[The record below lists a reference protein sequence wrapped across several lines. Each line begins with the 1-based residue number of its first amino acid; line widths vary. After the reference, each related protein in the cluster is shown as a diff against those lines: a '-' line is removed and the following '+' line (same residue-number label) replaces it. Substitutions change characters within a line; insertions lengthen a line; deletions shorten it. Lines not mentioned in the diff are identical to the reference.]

1 MNHER
6 QQRNIQIKINSNW
19 IPASDEMEEIEMRN
33 LKLVYTQYK
42 NKPSYYPEIPH
53 YNEDGLKIYRDNNNH
68 YNPTFAVNTQGR
80 GNVPVPIIDMDD
92 VKVFLT
98 DLPSANWVKA
108 REYQAW
114 AYRDFIYDPNNA
126 PIKYYASRHSS
137 HLFFQTSN
145 HRNVTTIEV
154 DGVPPN
160 IIFNM
165 SRNDNGSVYY
175 ERNDSRATRVR
186 ICDNESARSG
196 YLGYYRR
203 MTDVG
208 DFIISAAPPAVAA
221 APQIAPVSSD
231 PYGPD
236 YQDFAAFLHQPHSH
250 AHGNNKLP
258 LPFGARSIETN
269 VEEEQCIL
277 CFKNKSNLKLN
288 PCGHKIICPECYTK
302 LEKPECPMC
311 RVKIESLMCENL

>member
-6 QQRNIQIKINSNW
+6 QQRNIQIKMNSIW
-19 IPASDEMEEIEMRN
+19 IPASDEMTEMRN
-33 LKLVYTQYK
+33 LKMVYTQYK
-42 NKPSYYPEIPH
+42 NKPTYHQELPYSQ
-53 YNEDGLKIYRDNNNH
+53 DGIKIYRDENNH
-68 YNPTFAVNTQGR
+68 YNPTYALHSQGIR
-80 GNVPVPIIDMDD
+80 GESVPIPIIDMDD
-92 VKVFLT
+92 VKVFLK

-108 REYQAW
+108 RDYQAW
-114 AYRDFIYDPNNA
+114 AYRDFVYDPNRA
-126 PIKYYASRHSS
+126 PIKYYASRYSS

-145 HRNVTTIEV
+145 YRDVTTIEV
-154 DGVPPN
+154 DGLPPN
-160 IIFNM
+160 IVFKI
-165 SRNDNGSVYY
+165 SRNENGSVYY
-175 ERNDSRATRVR
+175 EKNDNRSTRVR
-186 ICDNESARSG
+186 ICDNDSARSG

-208 DFIISAAPPAVAA
+208 DFIISPP
-221 APQIAPVSSD
+221 PPPTAPVSSD

>member
-6 QQRNIQIKINSNW
+6 QQRNIQIKMNSNW
-19 IPASDEMEEIEMRN
+19 IPASDEITEMRN
-33 LKLVYTQYK
+33 LKMVFTQYK
-42 NKPSYYPEIPH
+42 NKPSYHPEIPH
-53 YNEDGLKIYRDNNNH
+53 YNEDGLKIYRDDNNH
-68 YNPTFAVNTQGR
+68 YNPTYALNTQGR

-108 REYQAW
+108 RDYQAW

-145 HRNVTTIEV
+145 HRNVTTIEL

-175 ERNDSRATRVR
+175 EKNDSRTTRVR

-208 DFIISAAPPAVAA
+208 DFIISAPPPSVV
-221 APQIAPVSSD
+221 PTVAPVSSD

-250 AHGNNKLP
+250 GNAHINNKLP

-277 CFKNKSNLKLN
+277 CFKNKSSLKLN

-311 RVKIESLMCENL
+311 RAEIQSLICDNN

>member
-1 MNHER
+1 M
-6 QQRNIQIKINSNW
+6 
-19 IPASDEMEEIEMRN
+19 
-33 LKLVYTQYK
+33 
-42 NKPSYYPEIPH
+42 
-53 YNEDGLKIYRDNNNH
+53 
-68 YNPTFAVNTQGR
+68 
-80 GNVPVPIIDMDD
+80 DMDD

-98 DLPSANWVKA
+98 DLPNSNWVKA
-108 REYQAW
+108 RDYQAW
-114 AYRDFIYDPNNA
+114 AYRDFIYDPNRA
-126 PIKYYASRHSS
+126 PIKYYASRYSS
-137 HLFFQTSN
+137 HLVFQTSN
-145 HRNVTTIEV
+145 YRDVTTIEL
-154 DGVPPN
+154 DGLPPN
-160 IIFNM
+160 IVFKI
-165 SRNDNGSVYY
+165 SRNENGSVYY

-208 DFIISAAPPAVAA
+208 DFIISPPPPSVAPP
-221 APQIAPVSSD
+221 PLD

-250 AHGNNKLP
+250 GSANNKLP

-277 CFKNKSNLKLN
+277 CFKNKSTLKIN

-311 RVKIESLMCENL
+311 RGQIQSLQCDNSQQL

>member
-19 IPASDEMEEIEMRN
+19 IPATDEMEEMRN
-33 LKLVYTQYK
+33 LKMVYTQYK
-42 NKPSYYPEIPH
+42 NKPTYHPELPH
-53 YNEDGLKIYRDNNNH
+53 SQDGVKIYRDDNNH
-68 YNPTFAVNTQGR
+68 YNPTYALHDQGVR
-80 GNVPVPIIDMDD
+80 LSIPVPIIDMDD

-108 REYQAW
+108 RDYQAW
-114 AYRDFIYDPNNA
+114 AYRDFIYDPNHA
-126 PIKYYASRHSS
+126 PIKYYVSRYSS
-137 HLFFQTSN
+137 HLVFQTSN
-145 HRNVTTIEV
+145 HRNVTTIEL

-165 SRNDNGSVYY
+165 SRNENGSVYY
-175 ERNDSRATRVR
+175 ERNDNRATRVR

-208 DFIISAAPPAVAA
+208 DFIISAAPAVAA
-221 APQIAPVSSD
+221 VSSD

-236 YQDFAAFLHQPHSH
+236 YQDFAAFLHQPK
-250 AHGNNKLP
+250 NNKLP
-258 LPFGARSIETN
+258 LPSGTRIIETN
-269 VEEEQCIL
+269 VEKEQCIL
-277 CFKNKSNLKLN
+277 CFKNKSSLKLN
-288 PCGHKIICPECYTK
+288 PCSHKIICPDCYTK
-302 LEKPECPMC
+302 LEKPECPVC
-311 RVKIESLMCENL
+311 RGKIQSLQCDNN

>member
-6 QQRNIQIKINSNW
+6 QQRNIQIKMNSNW
-19 IPASDEMEEIEMRN
+19 IPASDEITEMRN
-33 LKLVYTQYK
+33 LKMVFTQYK
-42 NKPSYYPEIPH
+42 NKPSYHPEIPH
-53 YNEDGLKIYRDNNNH
+53 YNEDGLKIYRDDNNH
-68 YNPTFAVNTQGR
+68 YNPTYALNTQGR
-80 GNVPVPIIDMDD
+80 GNIPVPIIDMDD

-108 REYQAW
+108 RDYQAW

-145 HRNVTTIEV
+145 HRNVTTIEL

-175 ERNDSRATRVR
+175 EKNDSRTTRVR

-208 DFIISAAPPAVAA
+208 DFIISAAPAV
-221 APQIAPVSSD
+221 APVSSD

-236 YQDFAAFLHQPHSH
+236 YQDFAAFLHQPK
-250 AHGNNKLP
+250 NNKLP
-258 LPFGARSIETN
+258 LPSGTRIIETN

-277 CFKNKSNLKLN
+277 CFKNKSSLKLH
-288 PCGHKIICPECYTK
+288 PCSHKIICPECYTK
-302 LEKPECPMC
+302 LEKPECPVC
-311 RVKIESLMCENL
+311 RGQIQSLTCDNH

>member
-6 QQRNIQIKINSNW
+6 QQRNIQIKMNSIW
-19 IPASDEMEEIEMRN
+19 IPVSDET
-33 LKLVYTQYK
+33 LKMVYTQYK
-42 NKPSYYPEIPH
+42 NKPTYHQELPH
-53 YNEDGLKIYRDNNNH
+53 NEGGVKIYRDDNNH
-68 YNPTFAVNTQGR
+68 YNPTYALHSR
-80 GNVPVPIIDMDD
+80 RESVPVPIIDMDD

-98 DLPSANWVKA
+98 DLPNANWVKA
-108 REYQAW
+108 RDYQAW
-114 AYRDFIYDPNNA
+114 AYRDFIYDPNRVQ
-126 PIKYYASRHSS
+126 IKYYASRYSS
-137 HLFFQTSN
+137 HLVFQTSN
-145 HRNVTTIEV
+145 YRHVTTIEL
-154 DGVPPN
+154 DGLPPN
-160 IIFNM
+160 IVFKI
-165 SRNDNGSVYY
+165 SRNENGSVYY

-186 ICDNESARSG
+186 ICDNDSARSG

-208 DFIISAAPPAVAA
+208 DFIISSPPPTVV
-221 APQIAPVSSD
+221 PPVSSD

-250 AHGNNKLP
+250 GNAHINNKLP

-277 CFKNKSNLKLN
+277 CFKNKSSLKLN

-311 RVKIESLMCENL
+311 RAEIQSLICDNN

>member
-6 QQRNIQIKINSNW
+6 QQRNIQIKMNSIW
-19 IPASDEMEEIEMRN
+19 IPVSDET
-33 LKLVYTQYK
+33 LKMVYTQYK
-42 NKPSYYPEIPH
+42 NKPTYHQELPH
-53 YNEDGLKIYRDNNNH
+53 NEGGVKIYRDNNNH
-68 YNPTFAVNTQGR
+68 YNPTYALHSR
-80 GNVPVPIIDMDD
+80 GESVPVPIIDMDD

-98 DLPSANWVKA
+98 DLPNANWVKA
-108 REYQAW
+108 RDYQAW
-114 AYRDFIYDPNNA
+114 AYRDFVYDPNRV
-126 PIKYYASRHSS
+126 PIKYYASRYSS
-137 HLFFQTSN
+137 HLVFQTSN
-145 HRNVTTIEV
+145 YRQVTTIEL
-154 DGVPPN
+154 DGLPPN
-160 IIFNM
+160 IVFKI
-165 SRNDNGSVYY
+165 SRNENGSVYY

-186 ICDNESARSG
+186 ICDNDSARSG

-208 DFIISAAPPAVAA
+208 DFIISSPPPTVV
-221 APQIAPVSSD
+221 PPVSSD

-250 AHGNNKLP
+250 GNVHINNKLP

-277 CFKNKSNLKLN
+277 CFKNKSSLQLR

-311 RVKIESLMCENL
+311 RAEIQSLICDNN

>member
-6 QQRNIQIKINSNW
+6 QQRNIQIKMNLNW

-33 LKLVYTQYK
+33 LKMVFTQYK

-53 YNEDGLKIYRDNNNH
+53 YNEDGLKIYRDDNNH

-98 DLPSANWVKA
+98 DLPNANWVKA
-108 REYQAW
+108 RDYQAW

-126 PIKYYASRHSS
+126 PIKYYASRNSS

-145 HRNVTTIEV
+145 HRNVTTIEL

-221 APQIAPVSSD
+221 PQIAPVSSD

-236 YQDFAAFLHQPHSH
+236 YQDFAAFLHQPHPRRN
-250 AHGNNKLP
+250 NNKLP
-258 LPFGARSIETN
+258 LPAGVRNIETN

-277 CFKNKSNLKLN
+277 CFKNKSSLQLR
-288 PCGHKIICPECYTK
+288 PCSHKIICPDCYTK
-302 LEKPECPMC
+302 LEKPECPVC
-311 RVKIESLMCENL
+311 RGQIQSLTCDNH

>member
-6 QQRNIQIKINSNW
+6 QQRNIQIKMNLNW
-19 IPASDEMEEIEMRN
+19 IPASDEMTEMRN
-33 LKLVYTQYK
+33 LKMVFTQYK
-42 NKPSYYPEIPH
+42 NKPPYYPEIPH
-53 YNEDGLKIYRDNNNH
+53 YNEDGLKIYRDDNNH

-80 GNVPVPIIDMDD
+80 GNIPVPIIDMDD

-108 REYQAW
+108 RDYQAW

-126 PIKYYASRHSS
+126 PIKYYASRYSS

-145 HRNVTTIEV
+145 HRNVTTIEI

-160 IIFNM
+160 IIFNI

-175 ERNDSRATRVR
+175 EKNDSRATRVR

-208 DFIISAAPPAVAA
+208 DFIISAAPAVAPTVEA
-221 APQIAPVSSD
+221 VAPAVSSD

-236 YQDFAAFLHQPHSH
+236 YQDFAAFLHQQY
-250 AHGNNKLP
+250 GNNNKLP
-258 LPFGARSIETN
+258 LPLGVRNIETS

-277 CFKNKSNLKLN
+277 CFKNKSNLQLN
-288 PCGHKIICPECYTK
+288 PCSHKIICPDCYTK
-302 LEKPECPMC
+302 LEKPECPVC
-311 RVKIESLMCENL
+311 RGKIQSLMFDSR

>member
-19 IPASDEMEEIEMRN
+19 IPASDET
-33 LKLVYTQYK
+33 LKMVYTQYK
-42 NKPSYYPEIPH
+42 NKPSYHPEIPN
-53 YNEDGLKIYRDNNNH
+53 YNEDGLKIYRDDNNH
-68 YNPTFAVNTQGR
+68 YNPTYALNTQGH
-80 GNVPVPIIDMDD
+80 GNIPVPIIDMDD

-98 DLPSANWVKA
+98 DIPSANWVKA
-108 REYQAW
+108 RDYQAW

-137 HLFFQTSN
+137 HFFFQTSN
-145 HRNVTTIEV
+145 YRNVTTIEL

-160 IIFNM
+160 VIFNI
-165 SRNDNGSVYY
+165 SRNDNGSIYY
-175 ERNDSRATRVR
+175 EKNDTRTTRVR

-208 DFIISAAPPAVAA
+208 DFIISAAPAVTAVA
-221 APQIAPVSSD
+221 PVLSD

-236 YQDFAAFLHQPHSH
+236 YQDFAAFLHQPK
-250 AHGNNKLP
+250 NNKLP
-258 LPFGARSIETN
+258 LPFGTRNIETN

-277 CFKNKSNLKLN
+277 CFKNKSSLQLN
-288 PCGHKIICPECYTK
+288 PCNHKIICPDCYIK
-302 LEKPECPMC
+302 LEKPECPVC
-311 RVKIESLMCENL
+311 RGKIQSLQCDNS

>member
-6 QQRNIQIKINSNW
+6 QQRNIQIKLNSTW
-19 IPASDEMEEIEMRN
+19 IPATDET
-33 LKLVYTQYK
+33 LKMVYTQYK
-42 NKPSYYPEIPH
+42 NKLAYHPELPH
-53 YNEDGLKIYRDNNNH
+53 SEGGVKIYRDNNNH
-68 YNPTFAVNTQGR
+68 YNPTYALHSR
-80 GNVPVPIIDMDD
+80 GESVPVPIIDMDD

-98 DLPSANWVKA
+98 DLPNANWVKA
-108 REYQAW
+108 RDYQAW
-114 AYRDFIYDPNNA
+114 AYRDFVYDPNRV
-126 PIKYYASRHSS
+126 PIKYYASRYSS
-137 HLFFQTSN
+137 HLVFQTSN
-145 HRNVTTIEV
+145 YRDVTTIEL
-154 DGVPPN
+154 DGLPPN
-160 IIFNM
+160 IVFKI
-165 SRNDNGSVYY
+165 SRNENGSVYY

-208 DFIISAAPPAVAA
+208 DFIISAPPPPTV
-221 APQIAPVSSD
+221 APVSSD

-250 AHGNNKLP
+250 HGNAHINNKLP
-258 LPFGARSIETN
+258 LPFGAISIETN

-277 CFKNKSNLKLN
+277 CFKNKSSLKLN
-288 PCGHKIICPECYTK
+288 PCGHKIICPECYKK

-311 RVKIESLMCENL
+311 RAEIQSLQCDIN

>member
-19 IPASDEMEEIEMRN
+19 IPATDEMEEMRN
-33 LKLVYTQYK
+33 LKMVYTQYK
-42 NKPSYYPEIPH
+42 NKPTYHPELPH
-53 YNEDGLKIYRDNNNH
+53 SQDGVKIYRDDNNH
-68 YNPTFAVNTQGR
+68 YNPTYALRDQGVR
-80 GNVPVPIIDMDD
+80 LSIPVPIIDMDD

-98 DLPSANWVKA
+98 DLPNSNWVKA
-108 REYQAW
+108 RDYQAW
-114 AYRDFIYDPNNA
+114 AYRDFIYDLNRA
-126 PIKYYASRHSS
+126 QIKYYASRYSS
-137 HLFFQTSN
+137 HLVFQTSN
-145 HRNVTTIEV
+145 YREVTTIEL
-154 DGVPPN
+154 DGLPPN
-160 IIFNM
+160 IVFKI
-165 SRNDNGSVYY
+165 SRNENGSVYY

-208 DFIISAAPPAVAA
+208 DFIISAPPPLPVAPP
-221 APQIAPVSSD
+221 PLD
-231 PYGPD
+231 PYGPN
-236 YQDFAAFLHQPHSH
+236 YQDFAAFLHQSHSH
-250 AHGNNKLP
+250 GSANNKLP

-277 CFKNKSNLKLN
+277 CFKNKSTLKIN
-288 PCGHKIICPECYTK
+288 PCGHKIICPECYTR

-311 RVKIESLMCENL
+311 RGQIQSLQCDNSQL

>member
-19 IPASDEMEEIEMRN
+19 IPATDEMEEMRN
-33 LKLVYTQYK
+33 LKMVYTQYK
-42 NKPSYYPEIPH
+42 NKPTYHPELPH
-53 YNEDGLKIYRDNNNH
+53 SQDGIKIYRDDNNH
-68 YNPTFAVNTQGR
+68 YNPTYALHDQGVR
-80 GNVPVPIIDMDD
+80 LSIPVPIIDMDD

-98 DLPSANWVKA
+98 DLPNSNWVKA
-108 REYQAW
+108 RDYQAW
-114 AYRDFIYDPNNA
+114 AYRDFIYDPNRA
-126 PIKYYASRHSS
+126 PIKYYATRYSS
-137 HLFFQTSN
+137 HLVFQTSN
-145 HRNVTTIEV
+145 YREVTTIEL
-154 DGVPPN
+154 DGLPPN
-160 IIFNM
+160 IVFKI
-165 SRNDNGSVYY
+165 SRNENGSVYY

-208 DFIISAAPPAVAA
+208 DFIISAPPPPPVAPP
-221 APQIAPVSSD
+221 PLD
-231 PYGPD
+231 PYGPN

-250 AHGNNKLP
+250 GSANNKLP

-277 CFKNKSNLKLN
+277 CFKNKSTLKIN
-288 PCGHKIICPECYTK
+288 PCGHKIICPECYTR

-311 RVKIESLMCENL
+311 RGQIQSLQCDNSQQL